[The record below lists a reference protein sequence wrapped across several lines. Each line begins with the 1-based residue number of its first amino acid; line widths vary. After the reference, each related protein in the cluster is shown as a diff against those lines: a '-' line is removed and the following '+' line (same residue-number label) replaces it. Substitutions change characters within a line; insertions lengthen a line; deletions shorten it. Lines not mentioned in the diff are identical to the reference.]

1 MYYGVK
7 VAVGQTNG
15 NIFDLLDLARR
26 QLDHLGRDG
35 IAAKKRQKNRRYS
48 RKGFLR
54 FPLRSQGQV
63 RKVLRRIN
71 RLGEPAI
78 QVKRFSNPNPYPF

>member
-7 VAVGQTNG
+7 VTVGQTNS
-15 NIFDLLDLARR
+15 NIFDFLDLARR

-35 IAAKKRQKNRRYS
+35 ITAKKRQKNRRYL

-54 FPLRSQGQV
+54 FPLRTQGQV
-63 RKVLRRIN
+63 RKVLKRIN
-71 RLGEPAI
+71 RLGESAI
-78 QVKRFSNPNPYPF
+78 QVKRFSNPNSYPF